1 MRAATESVL
10 LYLFHNFL
18 SVWIAWAY
26 SSIQALAAS
35 LVISTRSWYR
45 HAQEKLSSEAL
56 GRILDRSKDPLAKT
70 TDRSWYCSTEFL
82 EQTSFCPGAN
92 LVEKHGIENQD
103 FLDLADV
110 IRIIEPLE
118 VKGPGYGAVSGVSI
132 DTRKPIGENKI
143 FWALKGRHFNGNDF
157 ATRALELGA
166 KAVVVES
173 EKLLAADLPH
183 NATMILCRDSLQA
196 LQTLAGQY
204 RSFFKIPVIGI
215 TGSNGKTL
223 VKEMLASILCQE
235 RRVYRSPLSYNT
247 QVGAAL
253 ALLGLRPEHEI
264 AIIEAGISLPREME
278 RLQKMI
284 RPDHGI
290 LTVISK
296 AHIGGLGSLENTLEE
311 KQKLFEDLD
320 ENSFLVLNADD
331 PLSMKLRA
339 TTRARTYTFGM
350 SPLADVRARNVRV
363 APDKGH
369 TFTMHLFGE
378 ELEINLP
385 VAGWFNVVNAL
396 AASAAARL
404 SGASLHSIAAGLR
417 EFHPSPMRLEIH
429 TTITGVTLIND
440 TYNSDPASMKGAL
453 DVLAKVGQG
462 RRKIAI
468 LSDMLDLGL
477 HSSEEHRAVGK
488 DVVRAGVDHLITV
501 GENAT
506 LIGQAAASEGMSLKR
521 ITETRSYNEAAAE
534 LEKIVNRGDVVLFK
548 GSRWFGLERIARE
561 LVGSIGPTRLIVNL
575 DSIAANIK
583 VIRSIVGDGVEI
595 MPVVKSFGY
604 GNDSI
609 RTSRVAL
616 ENGVHYLAVAF
627 PDEGATLRENRIDCP
642 ILVFN
647 VLTEE
652 VDKIVRYGLSCVVP
666 SLELAE
672 ALHNAGSPDCK
683 IPVHLKID
691 TGMGRSGVWV
701 EEALPFVQSVSR
713 LKNLHLEGIMT
724 HFACADDPKEDEY
737 TRHQIKAFTEF
748 IDELRK
754 QGIRFRFVHAANTAA
769 IVRFPEAHFNMV
781 RPGLAIYGM
790 YPSKAVRSL
799 IHLEQVIT
807 FVTKISQIKDHP
819 AGRSISYNRR
829 FITTRPSRIATLH
842 VGYND
847 GYPRFQSNVGE
858 VLVHGKRARVVGT
871 VCMDTVM
878 VDVTDVPEATVGD
891 DVVLIGKQGDEE
903 ILADDIAANGNTINY
918 EIACKISPRV
928 TRIFVQS

>member
-1 MRAATESVL
+1 MERP
-10 LYLFHNFL
+10 
-18 SVWIAWAY
+18 
-26 SSIQALAAS
+26 
-35 LVISTRSWYR
+35 R
-45 HAQEKLSSEAL
+45 
-56 GRILDRSKDPLAKT
+56 DRSTGISLKGMDNA
-70 TDRSWYCSTEFL
+70 CSYPAEFL
-82 EQTSFCPGAN
+82 EEASFCPGAN

-110 IRIIEPLE
+110 IRIIEPTAI
-118 VKGPGYGAVSGVSI
+118 KGPRQGPVSGVSI
-132 DTRKPIGENKI
+132 DTRKPIGENRI
-143 FWALKGRHFNGNDF
+143 FWALKGSHFNGNDF
-157 ATRALELGA
+157 ARLALERGA
-166 KAVVVES
+166 KAAVVER
-173 EKLLAADLPH
+173 EELLTGELPDG
-183 NATMILCRDSLQA
+183 ATMMLCRNTLHA
-196 LQTLAGQY
+196 LQTLAAHY
-204 RSFFKIPVIGI
+204 RSRFTIPVIGI

-223 VKEMLASILCQE
+223 VKEMLASILCRE
-235 RRVYRSPLSYNT
+235 RRIYRSPLSYNT
-247 QVGAAL
+247 QIGAAL

-264 AIIEAGISLPREME
+264 AIIEAGISLPGEME

-311 KQKLFEDLD
+311 KRKLFAELAED
-320 ENSFLVLNADD
+320 SFLVLNADD
-331 PLSMKLRA
+331 PLSMKLREK
-339 TTRARTYTFGM
+339 TRARTLTFGL
-350 SPLADVRARNVRV
+350 SPLADVRGEDVRV

-369 TFTMHLFGE
+369 IFTMHLYGDTVE
-378 ELEINLP
+378 VRLP

-404 SGASLHSIAAGLR
+404 LGASPEAIAAGLA

-429 TTITGVTLIND
+429 TTVTGVTLIND

-453 DVLAKVGQG
+453 DVLAKVGNG

-468 LSDMLDLGL
+468 LSEMLDLGL
-477 HSSEEHRAVGK
+477 HSSDEHRAVGK

-501 GENAT
+501 GDNAT
-506 LIGQAAASEGMSLKR
+506 LIGQAAAAEGMSPKR
-521 ITETRSYNEAAAE
+521 ITETRSYTEAAAE

-575 DSIAANIK
+575 DAIAANIK
-583 VIRSIVGDGVEI
+583 IIRGIVGDGVEI

-647 VLTEE
+647 VLAEE
-652 VDKIVRYGLSCVVP
+652 VDKIVRYGLSSVVP
-666 SLELAE
+666 SLALAH
-672 ALHNAGSPDCK
+672 ALDRAGSQECP

-701 EEALPFVQSVSR
+701 DDAIPFVHAVSR
-713 LKNLHLEGIMT
+713 MKNLRVEGIMT
-724 HFACADDPKEDEY
+724 HFACADDPEEDEY
-737 TRHQIKAFTEF
+737 TRAQIEMFKSLIDRLWRQGVEF
-748 IDELRK
+748 RY
-754 QGIRFRFVHAANTAA
+754 VHAANTAA

-790 YPSKAVRSL
+790 YPSRAVRSL

-829 FITTRPSRIATLH
+829 FVTTQPSRIATLH

-858 VLVHGKRARVVGT
+858 VLIHGKRARVVGT
-871 VCMDTVM
+871 VCMDTIM
-878 VDVTDVPEATVGD
+878 VDVTHIPEAQVGD
-891 DVVLIGKQGDEE
+891 DVVLIGKQGDDE